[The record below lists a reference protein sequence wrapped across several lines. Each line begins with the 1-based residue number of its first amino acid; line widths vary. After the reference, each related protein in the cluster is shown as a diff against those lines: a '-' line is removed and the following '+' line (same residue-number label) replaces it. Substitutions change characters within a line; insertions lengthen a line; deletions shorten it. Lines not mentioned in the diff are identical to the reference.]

1 MEKKHELTLEN
12 VKKSPK
18 LGERRVRASDFLTA
32 SEIEELHRVNE
43 RGRKV
48 VRPYDEVDAF
58 SAEVLAR
65 FGWHAYK
72 AWKDGEI
79 STDKMFRFIAS
90 ERARTTA
97 ESLPSQI
104 TLVNAIAGANNPTKH
119 KKAPATLKQ
128 AIKLIK
134 EQQKQAKG
142 IQ

>member
-1 MEKKHELTLEN
+1 MNGKHELTLEK
-12 VKKSPK
+12 VKQSPK
-18 LGERRVRASDFLTA
+18 IGEEHVRASDFLTKD
-32 SEIEELHRVNE
+32 EIDELHKVNA
-43 RGRKV
+43 RGRKI

-97 ESLPSQI
+97 ENLPVQMTI
-104 TLVNAIAGANNPTKH
+104 VGAMAGANHPTKS
-119 KKAPATLKQ
+119 KSAPKSLKN
-128 AIKLIK
+128 AIKFIK
-134 EQQKQAKG
+134 EQQKLAKG
-142 IQ
+142 AQ

>member
-1 MEKKHELTLEN
+1 MDKKHELTLEK
-12 VKKSPK
+12 VKQSSKFGGRS
-18 LGERRVRASDFLTA
+18 VRASDFLT
-32 SEIEELHRVNE
+32 EQEMEELHQVNE

-104 TLVNAIAGANNPTKH
+104 TLVNAIAGANHPTKH
-119 KKAPATLKQ
+119 KSAPATLKQ
-128 AIKLIK
+128 AIKFIK